1 MNHNGIVV
9 IYLKGLDLLEIHK
22 RCRFDPCVGQIP
34 WRREWHITPVFLPG
48 KCHGHRSLVG
58 YSPGCLKES
67 DTAQHTSDEFGI
79 S

>member
-9 IYLKGLDLLEIHK
+9 IYLKGFDLLEIHK
-22 RCRFDPCVGQIP
+22 RCRFDSCVGQIP
-34 WRREWHITPVFLPG
+34 WKREWHITPVFLPG
-48 KCHGHRSLVG
+48 KFHGHRSLVG
-58 YSPGCLKES
+58 YSPGCLKQS